1 MLHYNP
7 NDASA
12 ITHAWCFKH
21 ELFNRQ
27 ECKKIVSYCGGLQK
41 LEAEISMPD
50 GETVNKQIRI
60 SDISWVEYIDD
71 SKWFYDRLAWAIDEL
86 NQTFYKFDLTG
97 FNNLQFTEYK
107 SNKLSKYDWH
117 MDMFLGKNVEPLTRK
132 LSATLLLNDNF
143 DGGQFEFFDFDHDQP
158 KMSAGTLI
166 VFPSFMVHRIKPITK
181 GTRNSLVCWCLG
193 QKFK

>member
-12 ITHAWCFKH
+12 ITYPWCFKH

-27 ECKKIVSYCGGLQK
+27 ECKKIISYCSGLEK
-41 LEAEISMPD
+41 SEALINKPD
-50 GETVNKQIRI
+50 KAQVDKEVRI
-60 SDISWVEYIDD
+60 SDISWVEYSDD
-71 SKWFYDRLAWAIDEL
+71 SKWFYNKLAMAIDEL

-97 FNNLQFTEYK
+97 FHNLQFTEYDSKK
-107 SNKLSKYDWH
+107 SSKYDWH

-143 DGGQFEFFDFDHDQP
+143 DDGQFEFFNHDNDQP
-158 KMSAGTLI
+158 KMLAGSLI
-166 VFPSFMVHRIKPITK
+166 VFPSFMVHRVTPITK
-181 GTRNSLVCWCLG
+181 GIRNSLVCWCVG
-193 QKFK
+193 PKFK